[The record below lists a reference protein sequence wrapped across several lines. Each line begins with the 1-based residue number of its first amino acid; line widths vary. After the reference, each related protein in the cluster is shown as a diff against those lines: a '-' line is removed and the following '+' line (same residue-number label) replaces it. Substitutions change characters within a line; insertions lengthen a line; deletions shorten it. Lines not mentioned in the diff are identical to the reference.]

1 VKEALPYLS
10 RGTYSKVMRYG
21 YARGGE
27 ALHFAENIRNYYDI
41 LLRQEPEFNPMINLG
56 HSEGGLAA
64 PG

>member
-1 VKEALPYLS
+1 
-10 RGTYSKVMRYG
+10 MRYG

-41 LLRQEPEFNPMINLG
+41 LLRLEPSFDPMINLG
-56 HSEGGLAA
+56 TSEDAQAA